1 VVTVSFTASPS
12 AVTSP
17 PATASPAAA
26 VTAGTHRG
34 LPRRVRQANL
44 SPHLRG
50 GPAPATA
57 LAQGP
62 ARTPEQAKS
71 LLASLQDGWER
82 ARRADIPE
90 PRPPSSRDPAG
101 QEREEPHEEM

>member
-1 VVTVSFTASPS
+1 MTAD
-12 AVTSP
+12 
-17 PATASPAAA
+17 
-26 VTAGTHRG
+26 THRG
-34 LPRRVRQANL
+34 LPRRVRQAHL

-57 LAQGP
+57 PAQGP

-90 PRPPSSRDPAG
+90 PRPPSSQDPVG